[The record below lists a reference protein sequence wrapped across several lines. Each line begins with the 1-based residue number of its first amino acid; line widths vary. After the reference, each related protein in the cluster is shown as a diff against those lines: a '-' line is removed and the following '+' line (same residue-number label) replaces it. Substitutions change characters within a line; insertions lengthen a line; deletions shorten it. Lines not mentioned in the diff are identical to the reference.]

1 VAVGDLPGLVAA
13 HRRGD
18 EGVVLSLPQ
27 VNLGFDLGQGKP
39 PGPAEQHHIA
49 GGALAALAER
59 LGDVGDEDLA
69 DFGAAD
75 DLGIG
80 G

>member
-1 VAVGDLPGLVAA
+1 VSRP
-13 HRRGD
+13 
-18 EGVVLSLPQ
+18 
-27 VNLGFDLGQGKP
+27 KP
-39 PGPAEQHHIA
+39 RSARSRAAEQHHIA

-59 LGDVGDEDLA
+59 LGDVGDEELA
-69 DFGAAD
+69 DVGAAD